1 MNTMLRLTA
10 VSVLT
15 IALAQCGSDPLGP
28 IDELPRDLSRAETRL
43 IEIDNSFG
51 LKLFREI
58 NAQDPGKN
66 LFVSPLSVAMALG
79 MTYNGADGETQQ
91 AMARTL
97 ELEGM
102 TIQEVD
108 EAYRDLISLLLDLDP
123 RVEFAL
129 ANSIWYRN
137 TMTFEQA
144 FLDINR
150 DYFNAEVTG
159 LDFADPAAAGTIN
172 NWVNENTNG
181 KIPEIV
187 ADPVT
192 DDLVMFLINAIYFK
206 GDWTSQFD
214 KSLTRDAPFTLADGS
229 QKQVETMFHESSA
242 AVRVYSD
249 DLLRAIDLPYGGD
262 AFSMTI
268 LLPRDGVQLDDA
280 ITALDGPRWQA
291 VTEGLAEAA
300 RIVGLPKFTL
310 EYEIELKDVLS
321 ALGMEVAFG
330 AGANFSKMG
339 PRIDLFISEVKHKTF
354 VDVNEEGTEAA
365 AATSVGIGITSV
377 GPGPFLVDRP
387 FVFVIRERF
396 SGAIIFVGK
405 ILDPEL

>member
-1 MNTMLRLTA
+1 
-10 VSVLT
+10 
-15 IALAQCGSDPLGP
+15 
-28 IDELPRDLSRAETRL
+28 
-43 IEIDNSFG
+43 
-51 LKLFREI
+51 
-58 NAQDPGKN
+58 
-66 LFVSPLSVAMALG
+66 
-79 MTYNGADGETQQ
+79 
-91 AMARTL
+91 
-97 ELEGM
+97 M
-102 TIQEVD
+102 TIQDVN
-108 EAYRDLISLLLDLDP
+108 EAYRDLIALLLDLDP

-187 ADPVT
+187 EDPINP
-192 DDLVMFLINAIYFK
+192 DLVMFLINAIYFK

-268 LLPRDGVQLDDA
+268 LLPREGVPLDDA

-330 AGANFSKMG
+330 AGANFSKIR
-339 PRIDLFISEVKHKTF
+339 PRNDLYISEVKHKTF

-365 AATSVGIGITSV
+365 AATSVGFGIISV
-377 GPGPFLVDRP
+377 PGPFLVDRP

-396 SGAIIFVGK
+396 SGAIIFAGK

>member
-15 IALAQCGSDPLGP
+15 IALAQCLGDPLGP
-28 IDELPRDLSRAETRL
+28 IDELPRALTRAETRL

-58 NAQDPGKN
+58 DAQDPDKN

-79 MTYNGADGETQQ
+79 MTYNGADGETRE
-91 AMARTL
+91 AMARAL
-97 ELEGM
+97 ELEDM
-102 TIQEVD
+102 TIQEVN
-108 EAYRDLISLLLDLDP
+108 EAYRDLIALLLDLDP

-137 TMTFEQA
+137 TMSFEQG

-159 LDFADPAAAGTIN
+159 LDFADPEAASTIN

-181 KIPEIV
+181 KIPAIV
-187 ADPVT
+187 DDPISP
-192 DDLVMFLINAIYFK
+192 DIVMFLINAIYFK
-206 GDWTSQFD
+206 GDWTHQFD
-214 KSLTRDAPFTLADGS
+214 KGLTRDADFALPDGTT
-229 QKQVETMFHESSA
+229 KQVETMFHESA
-242 AVRVYSD
+242 AEVRTFSD
-249 DLLRAIDLPYGGD
+249 DLVRVVDLPYGGD
-262 AFSMTI
+262 AFSMTV
-268 LLPRDGVQLDDA
+268 LVPRSVLDVEDVVS
-280 ITALDGPRWQA
+280 ALDGDRWRTI
-291 VTEGLAEAA
+291 VDGLNDDA
-300 RIVGLPKFTL
+300 RIVGMPKFKL

-330 AGANFSKMG
+330 AGANFSKMR
-339 PRIDLFISEVKHKTF
+339 PENDLFISKVKHKTF

-365 AATSVGIGITSV
+365 AATSVVMVDSA

-396 SGAIIFVGK
+396 SGSIIFVGK

>member
-1 MNTMLRLTA
+1 MKTMLRLTA

-15 IALAQCGSDPLGP
+15 ITVAQCGGEPLGP
-28 IDELPRDLSRAETRL
+28 IDELSRDLTGAETRL

-58 NAQDPGKN
+58 DAQDPDKN

-79 MTYNGADGETQQ
+79 MTYNGADGETRE
-91 AMARTL
+91 AMARAL
-97 ELEGM
+97 ELEDM
-102 TIQEVD
+102 TIQEVN
-108 EAYRDLISLLLDLDP
+108 EAYRDLIALLLDLDP

-137 TMTFEQA
+137 TMSFEQG

-159 LDFADPAAAGTIN
+159 LDFADPEAASTIN

-187 ADPVT
+187 DDPI
-192 DDLVMFLINAIYFK
+192 DPGLVMFLINAIYFK
-206 GDWTSQFD
+206 GDWTHQFD
-214 KSLTRDAPFTLADGS
+214 KGLTRDADFALPDGTT
-229 QKQVETMFHESSA
+229 KQVETMFHESA
-242 AVRVYSD
+242 AEVRTFSD
-249 DLLRAIDLPYGGD
+249 DLVRVVDLPYGGD
-262 AFSMTI
+262 AFSMTV
-268 LLPRDGVQLDDA
+268 LVPRSGLDVEDVVS
-280 ITALDGPRWQA
+280 ALDGDRWRTI
-291 VTEGLAEAA
+291 VDGLNDDA
-300 RIVGLPKFTL
+300 RIVGMPKFKL
-310 EYEIELKDVLS
+310 EYEIELKSVLS

-330 AGANFSKMG
+330 AGANFSKIR
-339 PRIDLFISEVKHKTF
+339 PENDLFISKVKHKTF

-365 AATSVGIGITSV
+365 AVTSVEIGVTSV

-396 SGAIIFVGK
+396 SGSIIFVGK